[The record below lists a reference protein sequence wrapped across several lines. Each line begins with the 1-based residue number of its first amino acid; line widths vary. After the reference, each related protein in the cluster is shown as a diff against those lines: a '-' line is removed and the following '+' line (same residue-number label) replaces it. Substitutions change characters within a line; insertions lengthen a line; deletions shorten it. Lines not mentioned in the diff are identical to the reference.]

1 MEKTLDAGGQSGK
14 WILQLPN
21 GLTKAVIKGLAAL
34 RLPTPVIPDIVDYGT
49 LYWFVDSSKA
59 QKELGYTY
67 RSADDT
73 IADVVNWLIDEGMA
87 PAGRS

>member
-1 MEKTLDAGGQSGK
+1 MQAVSLE
-14 WILQLPN
+14 N

-59 QKELGYTY
+59 EKELGYTY

-73 IADVVNWLIDEGMA
+73 ITAVVNWLIDEGMA